1 MSGFDITVEGTPN
14 PNAAKFVVRGV
25 TLGSESRSYFEPA
38 EAEGDPLAGRLFEV
52 VGVRA
57 LLIVDNFVTVTKA
70 EDEEWDDLVGRIT
83 KAIQEALIT

>member
-1 MSGFDITVEGTPN
+1 M
-14 PNAAKFVVRGV
+14 
-25 TLGSESRSYFEPA
+25 
-38 EAEGDPLAGRLFEV
+38 

-70 EDEEWDDLVGRIT
+70 EDEEWDDLVGGIT